1 MSPLLPACHYRIP
14 AVKAWSLANYFSKR
28 VLAGSGS
35 GFESRSQSEYKSKLC
50 FVRDNAEYRCREER
64 RWRSRVSSRRLR
76 LSETRAILLY
86 SCLHQFVANLATN
99 VVRCTS
105 SKFALPNLSPLPSS
119 SSRTS
124 SFTVSSSLRP
134 RVGRIASDSPR
145 IQIYY
150 VTTINKRPNQRWVA
164 DTSIAATEATIT
176 RRGRWRG
183 RGTTITTLKPQ
194 QSPVPHIL
202 AQIKA
207 SFCCFCLQV
216 SWSQITTS

>member
-105 SKFALPNLSPLPSS
+105 SSTKLVASAFFVLSDFLFHCFELSQASGWSYSIWFARNTNLLCHYDKQAPKSTLSCWHKHSSNWSNHNKKRKRKRNNNNNTKTTTIPCASYFSPNKSKFLLLLSPG
-119 SSRTS
+119 
-124 SFTVSSSLRP
+124 FV
-134 RVGRIASDSPR
+134 V
-145 IQIYY
+145 
-150 VTTINKRPNQRWVA
+150 PNNN
-164 DTSIAATEATIT
+164 
-176 RRGRWRG
+176 
-183 RGTTITTLKPQ
+183 
-194 QSPVPHIL
+194 
-202 AQIKA
+202 
-207 SFCCFCLQV
+207 
-216 SWSQITTS
+216 